1 MTALSE
7 YQRLEC
13 QGLWRETSDLQRREV
28 IVTFGDASLI
38 FKETPSERALAHWSL
53 PAVVRVNPGRMPA
66 LFSPDPASG
75 EELEIDDETMI
86 AAITKVHTIIARRQ
100 PRPGRLRGALL
111 WATAAAVAAG
121 ALFWLPG
128 ALIAHTAKVL
138 PSSTRAEMGRAIL
151 NDLVRLTGRPC
162 DGPDGAAALGQL
174 SDRLLQGSTGQIVI
188 LPDGLQGTL
197 HLPGNF
203 IAAGRGLVEDFDT
216 PEVVAGYVIAE
227 TLRASQTDP
236 VEDALRFAGLRTAI
250 HLLTT
255 GEVPD
260 GAFTGY
266 GQRLLAAKPAPVAT
280 ETLLRRFEETGV
292 GSTAYAY
299 ALDKS
304 GETTL
309 GLIEADPFAKEPPP
323 APLMSDTD
331 WVTLQGICGG

>member
-13 QGLWRETSDLQRREV
+13 QGLWRESGGAQRREV

-38 FKETPSERALAHWSL
+38 FKETPSERALTHWSL
-53 PAVVRVNPGRMPA
+53 PAVARINPGRMPA

-86 AAITKVHTIIARRQ
+86 AAISKVHMIIARRQ

-111 WATAAAVAAG
+111 LSLATTIAIGV
-121 ALFWLPG
+121 LFWLPG

-138 PSSTRAEMGRAIL
+138 PTATRAEIGRAIL
-151 NDLVRLTGRPC
+151 DDLTRLTGRPC
-162 DGPDGAAALGQL
+162 NAPDGSLALGQL
-174 SDRLLQGSTGQIVI
+174 SERLLPGNGGQIFI
-188 LPDGLQGTL
+188 LPEGLQGTL

-203 IAAGRGLVEDFDT
+203 VAAGRKLIEGYDT

-227 TLRASQTDP
+227 TVRASESDP
-236 VEDALRFAGLRTAI
+236 LEEALRFAGLRSAI

-255 GEVPD
+255 GEVPT

-266 GQRLLAAKPAPVAT
+266 GERLLTAKPTQVPDTV
-280 ETLLRRFEETGV
+280 LLKRFEETGV
-292 GSTAYAY
+292 GATAYAH
-299 ALDKS
+299 AVDRS

-323 APLMSDTD
+323 LPLMTDTD
-331 WVTLQGICGG
+331 WVTLQGICGS

>member
-1 MTALSE
+1 MRRPNQALESVVAIFVNLAEIFEPVSVTDAMMATPLEDWVAQIATMGMTA
-7 YQRLEC
+7 
-13 QGLWRETSDLQRREV
+13 D
-28 IVTFGDASLI
+28 
-38 FKETPSERALAHWSL
+38 
-53 PAVVRVNPGRMPA
+53 
-66 LFSPDPASG
+66 
-75 EELEIDDETMI
+75 I
-86 AAITKVHTIIARRQ
+86 AADVWR
-100 PRPGRLRGALL
+100 
-111 WATAAAVAAG
+111 
-121 ALFWLPG
+121 
-128 ALIAHTAKVL
+128 AHG
-138 PSSTRAEMGRAIL
+138 PEMGRAIL